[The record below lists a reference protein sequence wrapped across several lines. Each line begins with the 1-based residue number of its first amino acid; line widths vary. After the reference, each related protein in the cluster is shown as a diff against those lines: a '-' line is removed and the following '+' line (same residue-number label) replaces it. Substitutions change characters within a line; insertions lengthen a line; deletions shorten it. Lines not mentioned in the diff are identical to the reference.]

1 MKKMNYLWMLGLLMF
16 AAVSFSACSSDDDE
30 PGSNSDLV
38 GLWEVIADK
47 GWEKVDGKIIDQWDQ
62 EGDEIGDKYQFEFK
76 EDGTFYAYSTDG
88 VLDEESGEMT
98 WKYKNG
104 KVFLYSLQYKMEVEF
119 AIVKELTSSR
129 LVLEN
134 YQKYN
139 EDGEEWES
147 WSLMTFKKINK

>member
-1 MKKMNYLWMLGLLMF
+1 MKKLNYLWMLGLLMF

-47 GWEKVDGKIIDQWDQ
+47 GWEKVDGKIDAQWDQ

-76 EDGTFYAYSTDG
+76 EDGTFFAYSNDG
-88 VLDEESGEMT
+88 FDEISGKAT

-104 KVFLYSLQYKMEVEF
+104 KIFLHSSQYNIEVEF
-119 AIVKELTSSR
+119 ATVKELTSSR

-134 YQKYN
+134 YQTDN
-139 EDGEEWES
+139 EDGEVWES
-147 WSLMTFKKINK
+147 WSLATFKKINK

>member
-1 MKKMNYLWMLGLLMF
+1 MKKLNYLWMLGLLMF

-47 GWEKVDGKIIDQWDQ
+47 GWEKVDGEIDVQWDQ

-76 EDGTFYAYSTDG
+76 EDGTFFAYSNDG
-88 VLDEESGEMT
+88 FDEVSGNAT
-98 WKYKNG
+98 WNYKNG
-104 KVFLYSLQYKMEVEF
+104 KIFLHSSQYNIEVEF
-119 AIVKELTSSR
+119 ATVKELTSSR

-134 YQKYN
+134 YQTDN
-139 EDGEEWES
+139 EDGEVWES
-147 WSLMTFKKINK
+147 WSLVTFKKINK